1 MLLAAHL
8 KNKNSTNMQLILDKK
23 HFSYVS
29 ERQPGSHFHVVTVA
43 SSDSLQL
50 RIKSI
55 EKLLKTVQN

>member
-8 KNKNSTNMQLILDKK
+8 KNNSTYMQLILDKK
-23 HFSYVS
+23 HVSYVS

-50 RIKSI
+50 RIKSK
-55 EKLLKTVQN
+55 EKLLTTVQN

>member
-29 ERQPGSHFHVVTVA
+29 EQPGSHFHVVTVA

-55 EKLLKTVQN
+55 EKLLMTVQN

>member
-8 KNKNSTNMQLILDKK
+8 KNNSTNMQLILDKN

-50 RIKSI
+50 RIKSK
-55 EKLLKTVQN
+55 EKLLTTVQN